1 MRRAWLLYLGREL
14 EKKRNEVQASVGR
27 CKDLLITTVPWL
39 VLRGS
44 PELPDGVYSTGEY
57 QSVTELHRYQC

>member
-44 PELPDGVYSTGEY
+44 PELHDGCGWCVLDGRVPE
-57 QSVTELHRYQC
+57 CD